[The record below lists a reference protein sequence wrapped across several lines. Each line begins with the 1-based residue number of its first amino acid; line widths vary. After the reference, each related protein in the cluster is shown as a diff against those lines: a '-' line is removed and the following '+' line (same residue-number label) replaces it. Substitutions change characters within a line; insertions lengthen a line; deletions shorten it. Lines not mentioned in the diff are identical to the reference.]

1 MRFVIAIILF
11 VVALVGIGL
20 GIAQRTILAGPSAFT
35 TTVETDEAP
44 VTVISPEALNAYP
57 LTQKL
62 DVAGSGPI
70 FMAYGRTSD
79 VLAWVG
85 DASYNLVGFDIETQ
99 QLTSELTRG
108 SEQTVPSPVDSD
120 LWLQQFDGTDELT
133 RRINPPADISV
144 ILTSDGEATAPQ
156 DISITWPL
164 DNSAP
169 FSQPLVIG
177 GIVAFLLGLLA
188 FVWALVH
195 ARRGRGPRRKQ
206 PRLPKPPSPPRL
218 KRGPQR
224 KAITAGA
231 GLVIASLALT
241 GCTSGDLLDNP
252 SPAFTSTDAPV
263 EELPPTAVTEQQLR
277 RIMDQVVEVTTAAD
291 AARDATLA
299 GTRVAGPALQLRAAN
314 YAVTTADGAQPAIAP
329 IPAGDIDIT
338 LPQQTDTWPRSVL
351 AVVSPSD
358 AAAAPV
364 AILLQQEAARENY
377 KLHYLIT
384 LEPDIV
390 FPKVA
395 PAAIGAGALNPD
407 NPYGLMRPDE
417 LAAAYGDILAV
428 GGSSASFDLFDP
440 EGDSLREAIGA
451 DKKAARKAGLPAS
464 ATIAFTHSVGEEQPI
479 SFPTTDSGQI
489 VAVSLNDTETVT
501 PVEAGAAVNPQGAI
515 KALSGTTQTTK
526 GITATYGVQMLFYV
540 PGLADTEAK
549 IKLLGFSQ
557 GLVSASEVP

>member
-11 VVALVGIGL
+11 VVALVGIGV
-20 GIAQRTILAGPSAFT
+20 GIAQRTILAGPASFT
-35 TTVETDEAP
+35 TTVDTDEAP

-62 DVAGSGPI
+62 DVAGAGPI
-70 FMAYGRTSD
+70 FLAFGRTSD

-85 DASYNLVGFDIETQ
+85 DASYNTIGFDAETQ
-99 QLTSELTRG
+99 KLTSTLTTG
-108 SEQTVPSPVDSD
+108 TEQTVPSPIDSD
-120 LWLQQFDGTDELT
+120 LWLQQFQGTDELT

-144 ILTSDGEATAPQ
+144 IVTSDGQATAPQ
-156 DISITWPL
+156 DVTITWPL
-164 DNSAP
+164 DNSTP
-169 FSQPLVIG
+169 LSQPLIVG

-218 KRGPQR
+218 KRGAQR

-241 GCTSGDLLDNP
+241 GCTSGDLLASP
-252 SPAFTSTDAPV
+252 SATPTSTDAPV
-263 EELPPTAVTEQQLR
+263 EDLPPTAVTEQQLR
-277 RIMDQVVEVTTAAD
+277 TIMDRVVAVTTAAD
-291 AARDATLA
+291 AAKDATLA
-299 GTRVAGPALQLRAAN
+299 GTRLAGPALQLRTAN
-314 YAVTTADGAQPAIAP
+314 YAVTKADGAQGVIAP
-329 IPAGDIDIT
+329 IPAGNIDIT
-338 LPQQTDTWPRSVL
+338 LPQQTDKWPRSVL

-364 AILLQQEAARENY
+364 AIMLQQETARDTY
-377 KLHYLIT
+377 KVHYLIT

-395 PAAIGAGALNPD
+395 PAAIGAGALDPD
-407 NPYGLMRPDE
+407 NPFGLMRPE
-417 LAAAYGDILAV
+417 EIAAAYGDILAV
-428 GGSSASFDLFDP
+428 GPTSSSFDRFDA
-440 EGDSLREAIGA
+440 EGDSLRVAIGA
-451 DKKAARKAGLPAS
+451 DKKAERKAGLPAS
-464 ATIAFTHSVGEEQPI
+464 ATIAFTHSVGTEAPI

-540 PGLADTEAK
+540 PAVTDTDAK